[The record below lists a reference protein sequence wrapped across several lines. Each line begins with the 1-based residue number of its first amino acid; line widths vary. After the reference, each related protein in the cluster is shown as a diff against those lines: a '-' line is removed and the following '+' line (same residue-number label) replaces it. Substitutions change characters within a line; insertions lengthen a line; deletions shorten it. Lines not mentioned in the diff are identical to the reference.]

1 IINQAITQQATLDEA
16 LVSTKGRV
24 KIVSCHMRIDPTK
37 THKEATYQVILDILK
52 LSPCYN
58 AFLISADVHEIY
70 MHHISLRVPNEEFVA
85 SPLHDALVTFLKS
98 LGYKGALEYVA
109 NMYTLII
116 CINHGEPLVPSS
128 TGVYLGKLTRLT
140 TGKQVSGDVK
150 ACLIP
155 DSQRLKFVRKGEDN
169 QVYRIS
175 IPDVMLN
182 NDIINLK
189 AYQTYLAIT
198 TRVVVLKKAR
208 KGMKTPATS
217 KKNVTEKPTSDEYDD
232 EHEERLIRKKPTGV
246 VIRDTPNV
254 STKKTLDQSKKLKGI
269 EMLSEAAQLKANIL
283 KAIKASKRT
292 YRIHQQSRGSSK
304 GAGITPE
311 VPDEPKGKTKGSSE
325 GASITHQSEKA
336 DKETADDEEIH
347 MNEEVHS
354 DEEELHADDD
364 AHDDEIVHDDDKK
377 HDDTDE
383 EMNNVE
389 NANELKDDQEMAEAE
404 TIDSEETEEEKV
416 DSKQAGAD
424 QATKDDQAG
433 AQISETQKEKPEVP
447 PSSSSHSLSSNYG
460 NQFLNVSFNTSL
472 VGIIKELVDTEINS
486 LLDVQ
491 I

>member
-109 NMYTLII
+109 NMYIDHMYQPWRTFGSII
-116 CINHGEPLVPSS
+116 NRCLSGKTTSS
-128 TGVYLGKLTRLT
+128 TRLT

-232 EHEERLIRKKPTGV
+232 EHEERLIRKKTTGV

-325 GASITHQSEKA
+325 GASITHQS
-336 DKETADDEEIH
+336 DDERTKSEKEIAESKEMH
-347 MNEEVHS
+347 TDEEVHS
-354 DEEELHADDD
+354 DEKELHAADD
-364 AHDDEIVHDDDKK
+364 AHDDENVHDDDDK
-377 HDDTDE
+377 HDDTNE
-383 EMNNVE
+383 EMNVD
-389 NANELKDDQEMAEAE
+389 ELKDDQEMADAE
-404 TIDSEETEEEKV
+404 NVYSKETEEEKV
-416 DSKQAGAD
+416 NSEQAGAD
-424 QATKDDQAG
+424 QAAKDDQAG
-433 AQISETQKEKPEVP
+433 AQISET
-447 PSSSSHSLSSNYG
+447 
-460 NQFLNVSFNTSL
+460 
-472 VGIIKELVDTEINS
+472 
-486 LLDVQ
+486 
-491 I
+491 